1 LLGLSPSPTPRMRNG
16 SAILQWSFPSSRW
29 RICIR
34 EPTKRRPV
42 ICAKARRLWNGWPNF
57 RRKMRSGVRTSPG
70 SQEAHGG
77 YRGPAA
83 RQQDRASAP
92 PARCRKNCSRAA
104 GMEAIIEPARIPSSR
119 PTITRRRRG
128 QGAAA
133 STGRSTFSSRRSA
146 VGNRR
151 GSGAAPKCRLWSA
164 LCTCGASAQKIAAK
178 ISLKDP

>member
-1 LLGLSPSPTPRMRNG
+1 MAARSCSGLFRARGGAFAFG
-16 SAILQWSFPSSRW
+16 SQR
-29 RICIR
+29 
-34 EPTKRRPV
+34 KRRPV

-57 RRKMRSGVRTSPG
+57 RRKMRSGARTSPG
-70 SQEAHGG
+70 SAGSSRRLQRTSRQTTRPGKRAPRPMPKKLFP
-77 YRGPAA
+77 RG
-83 RQQDRASAP
+83 
-92 PARCRKNCSRAA
+92 

-133 STGRSTFSSRRSA
+133 STGRSTLSSRRFA

-164 LCTCGASAQKIAAK
+164 LCTCRASAQKIAAK
-178 ISLKDP
+178 ISLKDS